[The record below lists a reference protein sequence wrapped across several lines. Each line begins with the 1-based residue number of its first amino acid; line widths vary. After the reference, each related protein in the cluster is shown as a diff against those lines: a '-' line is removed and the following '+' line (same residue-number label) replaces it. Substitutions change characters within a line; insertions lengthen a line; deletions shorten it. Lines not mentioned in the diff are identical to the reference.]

1 MPRNAEPAARVAE
14 LRRLLAH
21 HDHRYYVLDDPEI
34 SDAAYD
40 DLMRELL
47 ALETAHPSLVTPESP
62 TQRVGGAPLTAFVP
76 VRHARPMLS
85 LSNAFTVDDFRDFD
99 RRVRERLQVDVVSYV
114 AETKLD
120 GLAINLT
127 YRDGVLASAA
137 TRGDGEVGEDVSE
150 NVRTIGA
157 VPLRLAGDDPPS
169 FIEIRG
175 EIYLTHAGFR
185 ALNEAQIARGEK
197 PFVNPR
203 NAAAGSLRQL
213 DPKIT
218 RSRPL
223 TIACYGIGAV
233 DGTRVPE
240 THFELLAWLR
250 RLGCRVAAGSAR
262 VDGAEA
268 ALAYYAAME
277 TRRADL
283 GYDIDGVVFKVDRLD
298 WQAALGQVAK
308 APRWAVAYKFKPEE
322 RATRVV
328 AIDVQV
334 GRTGALT
341 PVARLQPV
349 HVGGV
354 TVTNATLHNADE
366 LARKDVRVG
375 DTVIV
380 RRAGDVIPEIVRV
393 VPDRRPPGT
402 SPFVMPDAVPDQL
415 ITQRVQRLI
424 HFASRR
430 AIDIEGLGDK
440 LVDQLVRAGLVETP
454 DDLYALRIA
463 DLAALERMGQKS
475 AENLHAALDR
485 SKSTTLPRLLHALGI
500 RDVGEATARALAA
513 HFGTLA
519 RLMHA
524 DATELEE
531 VPDVGP
537 IVAGHVAAFFAD
549 DANRR
554 LIAALRAAGMQWPE
568 SAPRPAITL
577 PLNGLIVVLTG
588 TLDTLTREEATAR
601 LQALG
606 AKVAGSVSRKTSV
619 VIAGADAGSKARK
632 AEELEVPIAD
642 EAWLQSLL
650 AAPEAATRLLAD
662 LNRPA

>member
-1 MPRNAEPAARVAE
+1 VPRNAEPAARVAE

>member
-1 MPRNAEPAARVAE
+1 
-14 LRRLLAH
+14 
-21 HDHRYYVLDDPEI
+21 
-34 SDAAYD
+34 
-40 DLMRELL
+40 
-47 ALETAHPSLVTPESP
+47 
-62 TQRVGGAPLTAFVP
+62 
-76 VRHARPMLS
+76 
-85 LSNAFTVDDFRDFD
+85 
-99 RRVRERLQVDVVSYV
+99 
-114 AETKLD
+114 
-120 GLAINLT
+120 
-127 YRDGVLASAA
+127 
-137 TRGDGEVGEDVSE
+137 
-150 NVRTIGA
+150 
-157 VPLRLAGDDPPS
+157 
-169 FIEIRG
+169 
-175 EIYLTHAGFR
+175 
-185 ALNEAQIARGEK
+185 
-197 PFVNPR
+197 
-203 NAAAGSLRQL
+203 
-213 DPKIT
+213 
-218 RSRPL
+218 
-223 TIACYGIGAV
+223 
-233 DGTRVPE
+233 
-240 THFELLAWLR
+240 
-250 RLGCRVAAGSAR
+250 
-262 VDGAEA
+262 
-268 ALAYYAAME
+268 
-277 TRRADL
+277 
-283 GYDIDGVVFKVDRLD
+283 
-298 WQAALGQVAK
+298 
-308 APRWAVAYKFKPEE
+308 
-322 RATRVV
+322 
-328 AIDVQV
+328 V

-650 AAPEAATRLLAD
+650 AAPEAAARLLAD